1 MVVQPGVLGMDVQ
14 LNLTLFTPMETF
26 LRLVYSLLDQG
37 KTPIEMD
44 GKLRKE
50 RWPVYPDHEH

>member
-1 MVVQPGVLGMDVQ
+1 MHARMVVQPGVLGMDVQ

-26 LRLVYSLLDQG
+26 LRLFSSLL
-37 KTPIEMD
+37 TPIEMD
-44 GKLRKE
+44 GKLRKK

>member
-14 LNLTLFTPMETF
+14 LNLTLFTPMDTF
-26 LRLVYSLLDQG
+26 LRLFYSLL
-37 KTPIEMD
+37 TPIEMD
-44 GKLRKE
+44 GKLRKK

>member
-1 MVVQPGVLGMDVQ
+1 MRADLSYSHNYSNKGGYVL
-14 LNLTLFTPMETF
+14 LKESEL
-26 LRLVYSLLDQG
+26 

>member
-1 MVVQPGVLGMDVQ
+1 
-14 LNLTLFTPMETF
+14 MEKGENGGTRCSF
-26 LRLVYSLLDQG
+26 RKSGYSYLG